1 MATSRN
7 RTGERAQQSRTSR
20 QKSSEGSQAKGRFGA
35 IPERFMQPRL
45 VLLVSTAILVCFG
58 LVMIYSASSIS
69 AMTSEDMGY
78 NPFYYVQRQ
87 LGFAAAGV
95 ALAFI
100 VSRIDYRAVVRNL
113 QVPIWVV
120 TIGML
125 AIIFTPIAGADAYG
139 ATRWISIGPFSFQPS
154 EFAKI
159 TILISVSYLA
169 QQYFIDQTIDQMEF
183 FKKFAIAAL
192 APLLLILAQPDKGST
207 LIIVGTLLVIGY
219 LADVDRRVLATIAVA
234 GFIGF
239 AFLSLK
245 DDYSRARVVTM
256 LNPWADY
263 YGAGYQLAQGF
274 YAFGS
279 GGIFGVGFGFS
290 RQKYS
295 YLPMAHNDF
304 IFAVI
309 GEELGFIG
317 VLGLLA
323 VFGALVWA
331 GFKIARYAPDLTG
344 RLIAAGC
351 TSMFIIQ
358 AFVNI
363 GGVLGLLPLS
373 GKPLPFISYGGST
386 IMSSILMVGL
396 LMSVSRQS
404 RLPETEYDR
413 QRASWSIAEEQD
425 TFDAPG
431 FAGLTMVDGGVGVGM
446 PLPRSSRPK
455 SSAQSSARPS
465 RGVLRSRDDDAPQG
479 RITTDASG
487 RRRID
492 LGPSASDRLRGS
504 NTRPRR

>member
-7 RTGERAQQSRTSR
+7 RTGERAQQPRTSR

-113 QVPIWVV
+113 QVPIWIV

-192 APLLLILAQPDKGST
+192 VPLVLILAQPDKGST

-431 FAGLTMVDGGVGVGM
+431 FAGLTMVDGGVGVGT

-492 LGPSASDRLRGS
+492 LGPSASDRLRGNS
-504 NTRPRR
+504 TRPRR

>member
-7 RTGERAQQSRTSR
+7 RTGERAQQPRTSR
-20 QKSSEGSQAKGRFGA
+20 QKSSESSQAKGRFGA

-113 QVPIWVV
+113 QVPIWIV
-120 TIGML
+120 TFGML

-256 LNPWADY
+256 FNPWADY

-431 FAGLTMVDGGVGVGM
+431 FAGLTMVDGGVGVGT

-492 LGPSASDRLRGS
+492 LGPSASDRLRGN

>member
-7 RTGERAQQSRTSR
+7 RTGERAQQPRTSR

-113 QVPIWVV
+113 QVPIWIV

-492 LGPSASDRLRGS
+492 LGPSASDRLRG
-504 NTRPRR
+504 NNRARR

>member
-7 RTGERAQQSRTSR
+7 RTGERAQQPRTSR

-78 NPFYYVQRQ
+78 TPFYYVQRQ

-100 VSRIDYRAVVRNL
+100 VSRIDYRAVVRNF
-113 QVPIWVV
+113 QVPIWIV
-120 TIGML
+120 TFGML

-492 LGPSASDRLRGS
+492 LGPSASDRLRGN
-504 NTRPRR
+504 NTKPRR

>member
-7 RTGERAQQSRTSR
+7 RTGERAQQPRTSR

-95 ALAFI
+95 VLAFI
-100 VSRIDYRAVVRNL
+100 VSRIDYRAVVRSF
-113 QVPIWVV
+113 QVPIWAV

-431 FAGLTMVDGGVGVGM
+431 FAGLTMVDGGVGVGT

-492 LGPSASDRLRGS
+492 LGPSASDRLRGD
-504 NTRPRR
+504 NRARR

>member
-7 RTGERAQQSRTSR
+7 RTGERAQQLRTSR
-20 QKSSEGSQAKGRFGA
+20 QRSSERSQAKGRFGA

-113 QVPIWVV
+113 QVPIWIV

-192 APLLLILAQPDKGST
+192 VPLVLILAQPDKGST

-492 LGPSASDRLRGS
+492 LGPSASDRLRG
-504 NTRPRR
+504 NNRARR

>member
-7 RTGERAQQSRTSR
+7 RTGERAQQPRTSR

-239 AFLSLK
+239 VFLSLK

-256 LNPWADY
+256 FNPWADY

-465 RGVLRSRDDDAPQG
+465 RGVLRSRDDDASQG

>member
-7 RTGERAQQSRTSR
+7 RTGERAQQPRTSR

-100 VSRIDYRAVVRNL
+100 VSRIDYRAVVRNF
-113 QVPIWVV
+113 QVPIWTV

-256 LNPWADY
+256 FNPWADY

-317 VLGLLA
+317 VLGLLV

-446 PLPRSSRPK
+446 PLPRSPRPK

>member
-7 RTGERAQQSRTSR
+7 RTGERAQQPRTSR

-239 AFLSLK
+239 VFLSLK

-256 LNPWADY
+256 FNPWADY

-317 VLGLLA
+317 VLGLLV

-431 FAGLTMVDGGVGVGM
+431 FAGLTMVDGGVGVGT

-465 RGVLRSRDDDAPQG
+465 RGVLRSRDDGAPQG

>member
-7 RTGERAQQSRTSR
+7 RTGERAQQPRTSR

-113 QVPIWVV
+113 QVPIWIV

-192 APLLLILAQPDKGST
+192 VPLVLILAQPDKGST

-431 FAGLTMVDGGVGVGM
+431 FAGLTMVDGGVGVGT

-465 RGVLRSRDDDAPQG
+465 RGVLRSRDDGAPQG

>member
-7 RTGERAQQSRTSR
+7 RTGERAQQPRTSR

-100 VSRIDYRAVVRNL
+100 VSRIDYRTVVKNF
-113 QVPIWVV
+113 QVPIWIV
-120 TIGML
+120 TIVML

-169 QQYFIDQTIDQMEF
+169 QQYFIDQTIDQIEF
-183 FKKFAIAAL
+183 FKKFVIAAL
-192 APLLLILAQPDKGST
+192 VPLVLILAQPDKGST

-219 LADVDRRVLATIAVA
+219 LADVDRRVLVTIAVG

-245 DDYSRARVVTM
+245 DDYSRARVMTM
-256 LNPWADY
+256 FNPWADY

>member
-7 RTGERAQQSRTSR
+7 RTGERAQQPRTSR

-100 VSRIDYRAVVRNL
+100 VSRIDYRAVVRSF

-239 AFLSLK
+239 VFLSLK

-256 LNPWADY
+256 FNPWADY

-431 FAGLTMVDGGVGVGM
+431 FAGLTMVNGGVGVGT

-465 RGVLRSRDDDAPQG
+465 RGVMRSRDDDAPQG

>member
-7 RTGERAQQSRTSR
+7 RTGERAQQPRTSR

-100 VSRIDYRAVVRNL
+100 VSRIDYRAVVRNF
-113 QVPIWVV
+113 QVPIWIV
-120 TIGML
+120 TFGML

-239 AFLSLK
+239 VFLSLK

-256 LNPWADY
+256 FNPWADY

-492 LGPSASDRLRGS
+492 LGPSASDRLRG
-504 NTRPRR
+504 NNRARR

>member
-7 RTGERAQQSRTSR
+7 KTGERAQQPRTSR

-256 LNPWADY
+256 FNPWADY

-465 RGVLRSRDDDAPQG
+465 RGVMRSRDDDAPQG

>member
-7 RTGERAQQSRTSR
+7 RTGERAQQPRTSR

-256 LNPWADY
+256 FNPWADY

-413 QRASWSIAEEQD
+413 QRASWSMAEEQD

>member
-7 RTGERAQQSRTSR
+7 RTGERAQQPRTSR

-113 QVPIWVV
+113 QVPIWIV
-120 TIGML
+120 TFGML

-413 QRASWSIAEEQD
+413 QRASWSIAEEQN

-492 LGPSASDRLRGS
+492 LGPSASDRLRG
-504 NTRPRR
+504 NNRARR

>member
-7 RTGERAQQSRTSR
+7 RTGERAQQPRTSR

-169 QQYFIDQTIDQMEF
+169 QQYFIDQTIDQIEF

-192 APLLLILAQPDKGST
+192 VPLVLILAQPDKGST

-492 LGPSASDRLRGS
+492 LGPSASDRLRGHS
-504 NTRPRR
+504 TRPRR

>member
-7 RTGERAQQSRTSR
+7 RTGERAQQPRTSR
-20 QKSSEGSQAKGRFGA
+20 QKSSESSQAKGRFGA

-113 QVPIWVV
+113 QVPIWIV
-120 TIGML
+120 TFGML

>member
-7 RTGERAQQSRTSR
+7 RTGERTQQPRTSR

-95 ALAFI
+95 VLAFI

-317 VLGLLA
+317 VLGLLV

-492 LGPSASDRLRGS
+492 LGPSASDRLRGN

>member
-7 RTGERAQQSRTSR
+7 RTGERAQQPRTSR

-192 APLLLILAQPDKGST
+192 VPLVLILAQPDKGST

-492 LGPSASDRLRGS
+492 LGPSASDRLRG
-504 NTRPRR
+504 NNRARR

>member
-7 RTGERAQQSRTSR
+7 RTGERAQQPRTSR

-100 VSRIDYRAVVRNL
+100 VSRIDYRAVVRNF
-113 QVPIWVV
+113 QVPIWIV
-120 TIGML
+120 TFGML

-431 FAGLTMVDGGVGVGM
+431 FAGLTMVDGGVGVGT

-465 RGVLRSRDDDAPQG
+465 RGVLRSRDDDTPQG
-479 RITTDASG
+479 RVTTDASG

-492 LGPSASDRLRGS
+492 LGPSASDRLRG
-504 NTRPRR
+504 NNRARR

>member
-7 RTGERAQQSRTSR
+7 RTGERAQQPRTSR

-113 QVPIWVV
+113 QVPIWIV

-192 APLLLILAQPDKGST
+192 VPLVLILAQPDKGST

-256 LNPWADY
+256 FNPWADY

-317 VLGLLA
+317 VLGLLV

-492 LGPSASDRLRGS
+492 LGPSASDRLRG
-504 NTRPRR
+504 NNRARR

>member
-7 RTGERAQQSRTSR
+7 RTGERAQQPRTSR

-100 VSRIDYRAVVRNL
+100 VSRIDYRAVVRNF
-113 QVPIWVV
+113 QVPIWIV
-120 TIGML
+120 TFGML

-504 NTRPRR
+504 NNRPRR

>member
-7 RTGERAQQSRTSR
+7 RTGERAQQPRSSR
-20 QKSSEGSQAKGRFGA
+20 QKSSERSQAKGRFGA

-256 LNPWADY
+256 FNPWADY

-317 VLGLLA
+317 VLGLLV

-431 FAGLTMVDGGVGVGM
+431 FAGLTMVDGGVGVGT

-492 LGPSASDRLRGS
+492 LGPSASDRLRG
-504 NTRPRR
+504 NNRARR

>member
-7 RTGERAQQSRTSR
+7 RTGERAQQPRTSR

-239 AFLSLK
+239 VFLSLK

-465 RGVLRSRDDDAPQG
+465 RGVLRSRDDDTPQG

-492 LGPSASDRLRGS
+492 LGPSASDRLRG
-504 NTRPRR
+504 NNRARR

>member
-100 VSRIDYRAVVRNL
+100 VSRIDYRAVVRSF

-192 APLLLILAQPDKGST
+192 VPLVLILAQPDKGST

>member
-113 QVPIWVV
+113 QVPIWIV
-120 TIGML
+120 TFGML

-159 TILISVSYLA
+159 TVLISVSYLA

-192 APLLLILAQPDKGST
+192 VPLVLILAQPDKGST

-492 LGPSASDRLRGS
+492 LGPSASDRLRG
-504 NTRPRR
+504 NNRARR

>member
-7 RTGERAQQSRTSR
+7 RTGERAQQPRTSR

-100 VSRIDYRAVVRNL
+100 VSRIDYRAVVRNF
-113 QVPIWVV
+113 QVPIWIV
-120 TIGML
+120 TFGML

-139 ATRWISIGPFSFQPS
+139 ATRWISVGPFSFQPS

-219 LADVDRRVLATIAVA
+219 LADVDRRVLVTIAVA

-256 LNPWADY
+256 FNPWADY

-431 FAGLTMVDGGVGVGM
+431 FAGLTMFDGGVGVGM

-492 LGPSASDRLRGS
+492 LGPSASDRLRG
-504 NTRPRR
+504 NNRARR

>member
-7 RTGERAQQSRTSR
+7 RTGERAQQPRSSR

-192 APLLLILAQPDKGST
+192 VPLVLILAQPDKGST

-431 FAGLTMVDGGVGVGM
+431 FAGLTMVDGGVGVGT

-465 RGVLRSRDDDAPQG
+465 RGVLRSRDDDTPQG

-487 RRRID
+487 KRRID
-492 LGPSASDRLRGS
+492 LGPSASDRLRG
-504 NTRPRR
+504 NNRARR

>member
-7 RTGERAQQSRTSR
+7 RTGERAQQPRTSGQR
-20 QKSSEGSQAKGRFGA
+20 SSEGSQAKGRFGA

-100 VSRIDYRAVVRNL
+100 VSRIDYRAVVRNF
-113 QVPIWVV
+113 QVPICIV

-192 APLLLILAQPDKGST
+192 VPLVLILAQPDKGST
-207 LIIVGTLLVIGY
+207 LIIVGALLVIGY

-239 AFLSLK
+239 VFLSLK

-413 QRASWSIAEEQD
+413 QRASWSMAEEQD

-492 LGPSASDRLRGS
+492 LGPSASDRLRGN

>member
-7 RTGERAQQSRTSR
+7 RTGERAQQPRTSR

-239 AFLSLK
+239 VFLSLK

-256 LNPWADY
+256 FNPWADY

-431 FAGLTMVDGGVGVGM
+431 FAGLTMVDGGVGVGT

-479 RITTDASG
+479 RIMTDASG

-492 LGPSASDRLRGS
+492 LGPSASDRLRG
-504 NTRPRR
+504 NNRARR

>member
-7 RTGERAQQSRTSR
+7 RTGERAQQPRTSR

-100 VSRIDYRAVVRNL
+100 VSRIDYRAVVRNF
-113 QVPIWVV
+113 QVPIWIV
-120 TIGML
+120 TFGML

-317 VLGLLA
+317 VLGLLV

-431 FAGLTMVDGGVGVGM
+431 FAGLTMVDGGVGVGT

-492 LGPSASDRLRGS
+492 LGPSASDRLRG
-504 NTRPRR
+504 NNRARR

>member
-7 RTGERAQQSRTSR
+7 RTGERAQQPRTSR

-100 VSRIDYRAVVRNL
+100 VSRIDYRAVVRNF
-113 QVPIWVV
+113 QVPIWIV
-120 TIGML
+120 TFGML

-431 FAGLTMVDGGVGVGM
+431 FAGLTMVDGGVGVGT

-492 LGPSASDRLRGS
+492 LGPSASDRLRGN

>member
-7 RTGERAQQSRTSR
+7 RTGERAQQPRTSR

-100 VSRIDYRAVVRNL
+100 VSRIDYRTVVKNF
-113 QVPIWVV
+113 QVPIWIV
-120 TIGML
+120 TIVML

-139 ATRWISIGPFSFQPS
+139 ATRWISVGPFSFQPS

>member
-7 RTGERAQQSRTSR
+7 RTGERTQQPRTSR

-113 QVPIWVV
+113 QVPIWIV

-192 APLLLILAQPDKGST
+192 VPLVLILAQPDKGST

-492 LGPSASDRLRGS
+492 LGPSASDRLRG
-504 NTRPRR
+504 NNRARR

>member
-7 RTGERAQQSRTSR
+7 RTGERAQQPRTSR

-169 QQYFIDQTIDQMEF
+169 QQYFIDQTIDQIEF

-492 LGPSASDRLRGS
+492 LGPSASDRLRGNS
-504 NTRPRR
+504 TRPRR

>member
-7 RTGERAQQSRTSR
+7 RTGERAQQPRTSR

-169 QQYFIDQTIDQMEF
+169 QQYFIDQTIDQIEF

-425 TFDAPG
+425 TLDAPG

-492 LGPSASDRLRGS
+492 LGPSASDRLRG
-504 NTRPRR
+504 NNRARR

>member
-7 RTGERAQQSRTSR
+7 RTGERAQQPRTSR

-113 QVPIWVV
+113 QVPIWAV

-479 RITTDASG
+479 RITTDSSG

-504 NTRPRR
+504 NNRPRR

>member
-7 RTGERAQQSRTSR
+7 RTGERAQQPRTSR

-100 VSRIDYRAVVRNL
+100 VSRIDYRAVVRNF
-113 QVPIWVV
+113 QVPIWIV
-120 TIGML
+120 TFGML

-492 LGPSASDRLRGS
+492 LGPSASDRLRGNS
-504 NTRPRR
+504 TRPRR